1 MMASTAIF
9 TSWFLLTSATS
20 GKASPRCC
28 SMRLA
33 VSRVDRSLQSITAT
47 RAASCPNSSAVAR
60 PIPEPPPVTITT
72 FPADSLMGMFRAWL
86 STAGRKA
93 TAGFPPPVA
102 MSVLDVEGGI
112 SPVQLE
118 RGLHHPRRVSKIA
131 GLKACSSSPGAGD
144 APEPGARES
153 PRPAER
159 RSIKDVEHL
168 PSELSPVALSVAEIL
183 VDPQVNVVQVRT
195 NQNVAR

>member
-1 MMASTAIF
+1 MASTAFF
-9 TSWFLLTSATS
+9 TSRLLLTSATS

-33 VSRVDRSLQSITAT
+33 VSRADGSLQSITAT
-47 RAASCPNSSAVAR
+47 RAPSCPNSRAVAR
-60 PIPEPPPVTITT
+60 PIPEPPPVIITT
-72 FPADSLMGMFRAWL
+72 FPAGSLMGMFRAWL

-102 MSVLDVEGGI
+102 RLVSSVEGGI

-118 RGLHHPRRVSKIA
+118 RGLHHSRRVSKITR
-131 GLKACSSSPGAGD
+131 LKACSSSPGAGD
-144 APEPGARES
+144 APEPGAWES
-153 PRPAER
+153 PWPAER

-168 PSELSPVALSVAEIL
+168 PSELSPVALPVAEIL